1 MTFGPDTGYLEHLR
15 REARKF
21 KPLPVP
27 GQGIRGGAAAIQSD
41 LDIVTGSILGIEVI
55 VAASGAS
62 DDAKAIAN
70 YVCDGTNDQ
79 VEVQAAIDS
88 LPDEGGTVHWLGRT
102 FNLQGDITMPEN
114 IWLVGHEAKIDIANT
129 AHIYFNPAQ
138 DLAPH
143 TAYATNAFTGFEVTR
158 SVGGTNA
165 EVLSTNN
172 NTNMGR
178 LLVYGNWFHD
188 IDCGGLISP
197 SDDGGSWMG
206 ADVFYNDFYNINLR
220 AVGAGVTY
228 QGLMGIGE
236 SPGRAIKGIFAF
248 NRVNQITRTAAAGA
262 EFYILVGNT
271 DTNYDL
277 GMIGNHI
284 TNITQLNGLTG
295 GQGTGNAWQAHNMV
309 DDVMQAGDHSNMV
322 GVSLSLPVY
331 EVVPL
336 SWPDDI
342 LVLTGKHRI
351 YFPHAATLV
360 SVRAALGTA
369 PTGSAATFDLKKNG
383 TSVMATPTTISIA
396 DGTNVSS
403 KAVPTTTAIADG
415 DYITVDITGVG
426 STTAG
431 ADLTVTVEYRRDE
444 TAT

>member
-102 FNLQGDITMPEN
+102 FSITGDVTVPEN
-114 IWLVGHEAKIDIANT
+114 IWLVGHEAKIDIGNT
-129 AHIYFNPAQ
+129 ASIFFNPAQ
-138 DLAPH
+138 DAAPN

-158 SVGGTNA
+158 STGGTNA
-165 EVLSTNN
+165 PVLASSNAN
-172 NTNMGR
+172 IGR
-178 LLVYGNWFHD
+178 LLVYGNWFHN
-188 IDCGGLISP
+188 IDCGGLVTPTDTST
-197 SDDGGSWMG
+197 SWMG
-206 ADVFYNDFYNINLR
+206 ADVFYNDINAINLR
-220 AVGAGVTY
+220 ALAASGVTQ
-228 QGLMGIGE
+228 QGLVGTGND
-236 SPGRAIKGIFAF
+236 SGRAMKGIVAF
-248 NRVNQITRTAAAGA
+248 NRINNITRTAQADATFYLVVGSSDAG
-262 EFYILVGNT
+262 
-271 DTNYDL
+271 YDL
-277 GMIGNHI
+277 GLIGNHI
-284 TNITQLNGLTG
+284 TTLTNVGLVEG
-295 GQGTGNAWQAHNMV
+295 SAWQAHNML
-309 DDVMQAGDHSNMV
+309 DDVMQAGEHSNMV

-396 DGTNVSS
+396 AGANVSG
-403 KAVPTTTAIADG
+403 KEVPTTTAIADG